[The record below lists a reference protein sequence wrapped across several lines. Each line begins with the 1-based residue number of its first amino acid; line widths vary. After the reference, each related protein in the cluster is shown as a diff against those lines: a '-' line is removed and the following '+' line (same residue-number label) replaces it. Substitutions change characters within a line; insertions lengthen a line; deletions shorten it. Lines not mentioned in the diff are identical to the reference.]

1 MNFVY
6 STEAD
11 ALYIELEASASVAR
25 TIEVSP
31 GCLVDLNAADQP
43 VGIELIHPASSYL
56 SLVDVVGRWHFDRSQ
71 RLQLGRYPYLGLTPR
86 RRSAASTARATVRF
100 AGQSDLLTCA

>member
-6 STEAD
+6 STGAG
-11 ALYIELEASASVAR
+11 ALYIELEASAAVAR
-25 TIEVSP
+25 TVEVSR
-31 GCLVDLNAADQP
+31 GCLVDLNAADRP

-56 SLVDVVGRWHFDRSQ
+56 SLIDVVGRWHFDGQQ

-86 RRSAASTARATVRF
+86 RRSATGTHATVSFTGR
-100 AGQSDLLTCA
+100 SELLTCA